1 MYIPKTLT
9 IICETPSDEIKEMQ
23 IAEMANL
30 ARRVLIDDKK
40 RKVKSKEPKTTNEGR

>member
-23 IAEMANL
+23 IAEMAHL
-30 ARRVLIDDKK
+30 ARRVLIDDKEP
-40 RKVKSKEPKTTNEGR
+40 KVKPKELQITNEGR